1 MPVPLSGSSRCDLR
15 CVTRC
20 PCKSVYHSIARVGE
34 GMRCHQALPTT
45 HAVTGAGG
53 RNSRRHLISRQTNSS
68 FVRLSP
74 GGAREI
80 ATCKVA
86 SEDREVALENLSG
99 RVDEVVKEAVD
110 IARQIKEL
118 EELGPRETG
127 ISNDELDEVKKK
139 LLAFLELSFLPEN
152 ALDLL
157 TAAGYI
163 RQDEWHLLYDKQK
176 QRQKEAKD
184 RREENHYKVIQ
195 HVLSGERERNVE
207 SDMRSKESQD
217 PQAFLRNINAFFDAV
232 QHEYEK
238 GKWKNVHIVDVIRDR
253 SNKPKTLDDFRASN
267 SASIPPPARPVDEEK
282 EFRRAERILFALQ
295 DGYSKGGLG
304 DILDALTDADL
315 VDREGIAY
323 TDPFVRLCGWDQV
336 CNAFHRLSDAGM
348 TLELDFIWSEAEVQA
363 EVQAPSPHNSNVPRK
378 VHVEY
383 YCKQTFLGE
392 ISGGNNKKDSPRVLM
407 LADYVI
413 DVPRGLVESIEVS
426 FPEEPSRTFMRKYR
440 EAVSS

>member
-1 MPVPLSGSSRCDLR
+1 M
-15 CVTRC
+15 
-20 PCKSVYHSIARVGE
+20 
-34 GMRCHQALPTT
+34 
-45 HAVTGAGG
+45 
-53 RNSRRHLISRQTNSS
+53 
-68 FVRLSP
+68 
-74 GGAREI
+74 
-80 ATCKVA
+80 
-86 SEDREVALENLSG
+86 
-99 RVDEVVKEAVD
+99 
-110 IARQIKEL
+110 
-118 EELGPRETG
+118 
-127 ISNDELDEVKKK
+127 
-139 LLAFLELSFLPEN
+139 
-152 ALDLL
+152 
-157 TAAGYI
+157 
-163 RQDEWHLLYDKQK
+163 
-176 QRQKEAKD
+176 
-184 RREENHYKVIQ
+184 
-195 HVLSGERERNVE
+195 
-207 SDMRSKESQD
+207 
-217 PQAFLRNINAFFDAV
+217 
-232 QHEYEK
+232 
-238 GKWKNVHIVDVIRDR
+238 IRDR

-336 CNAFHRLSDAGM
+336 CNAFRRLSDAGM